1 MTRATGHRINS
12 AICALVL
19 AHAIYWFATGHAA
32 TATTFRVS
40 LVIAQAVLGLFGII
54 WFWRRSLS
62 ALR

>member
-1 MTRATGHRINS
+1 MTRANVHRINT

-40 LVIAQAVLGLFGII
+40 LVVAQAVLGIIGIV
-54 WFWRRSLS
+54 WFWRRSLG
-62 ALR
+62 AL